1 MVHVSSMKNGFLVIP
16 FRLLDHPILSKYNN
30 DSNSTKNTKT
40 PAFHYMFMK
49 KHQAKQEEESNCIFL
64 VNIPLLTSLESMKSV
79 IKEICSKYDTVSYVE
94 DLLYNDEFGLNDVNL
109 SSLTSDLMSVPNDA
123 TETRFTPRNTALLKF
138 VDKSSLDNCWNA
150 LLKYSNL
157 SDADK
162 FVTWNYNTPSVST
175 FINFY
180 KPIDIDY
187 LKQDVHSHLSI
198 FEQREQAA
206 QEEVQGTIVDEDGF
220 TLVVGKNTKSL
231 NSIRKK
237 ILQKNPLTKHSA
249 KTKPANMVDKKA
261 KTDFYRFQ
269 VRERKKQEINQLLSK
284 FKEDQ
289 ERIKVMKAKKKFN
302 PYRDTL

>member
-1 MVHVSSMKNGFLVIP
+1 MVHINSMKNGFLVIP
-16 FRLLDHPILSKYNN
+16 FKLPDHPVLSELNN
-30 DSNSTKNTKT
+30 NNNKT
-40 PAFHYMFMK
+40 PACHYMFMK
-49 KHQAKQEEESNCIFL
+49 KHQAKQEEELNSIFL
-64 VNIPLLTSLESMKSV
+64 VNIPLLTNLESMKS
-79 IKEICSKYDTVSYVE
+79 IIQQICSKYDTVSHVE
-94 DLLYNDEFGLNDVNL
+94 ELLYNDEFGLNDVNL
-109 SSLTSDLMSVPNDA
+109 SSLTSDLMTIPNDIS
-123 TETRFTPRNTALLKF
+123 ETRFTPRNTALLKF

-157 SDADK
+157 SNTEK
-162 FVTWNYNTPSVST
+162 FIIWDYNTPPIST
-175 FINFY
+175 FTNFY
-180 KPIDIDY
+180 KPIDLDY
-187 LKQDVHSHLSI
+187 LKEDVHSHLSI

-206 QEEVQGTIVDEDGF
+206 QDEIQGTIVDEDGF

-237 ILQKNPLTKHSA
+237 ILQKNPLTKHST
-249 KTKPANMVDKKA
+249 KTKPATMVDKKA
-261 KTDFYRFQ
+261 KNDFYRFQ

>member
-1 MVHVSSMKNGFLVIP
+1 MTHINSMKNGFLVIP
-16 FRLLDHPILSKYNN
+16 FKLPENQVLSKSNHNNNNN
-30 DSNSTKNTKT
+30 DNISI
-40 PAFHYMFMK
+40 PACHYMFMK
-49 KHQAKQEEESNCIFL
+49 KHQAKQEQESNCIFL
-64 VNIPLLTSLESMKSV
+64 VNIPLLTNLESMKSV
-79 IKEICSKYDTVSYVE
+79 IREICLKYNTVSHVE

-109 SSLTSDLMSVPNDA
+109 SSLTSSLMTVPDDIS
-123 TETRFTPRNTALLKF
+123 ETRFTPRNTALLKF

-157 SDADK
+157 SNIEK
-162 FVTWNYNTPSVST
+162 FVTWDYNRPSMST

-180 KPIDIDY
+180 RPLDLDY
-187 LKQDVHSHLSI
+187 LKEDVHSHLSI

-237 ILQKNPLTKHSA
+237 ILQKNPLTKHTA
-249 KTKPANMVDKKA
+249 KTKPVTMVDKKA
-261 KTDFYRFQ
+261 KNDFYRFQ

-302 PYRDTL
+302 PYRNTL

>member
-1 MVHVSSMKNGFLVIP
+1 MTHINSMKNGFLVIP
-16 FRLLDHPILSKYNN
+16 FKLPENQVLSKSNHNNNNN
-30 DSNSTKNTKT
+30 DNIST
-40 PAFHYMFMK
+40 PACHYMFMK
-49 KHQAKQEEESNCIFL
+49 KHQAKQEQESNCIFL
-64 VNIPLLTSLESMKSV
+64 VNIPLLTNLESMKSV
-79 IKEICSKYDTVSYVE
+79 IREICLKYNTVSHVE

-109 SSLTSDLMSVPNDA
+109 SSLTSSLMTVPDDIS
-123 TETRFTPRNTALLKF
+123 ETRFTPRNTALLKF

-157 SDADK
+157 SNIEK
-162 FVTWNYNTPSVST
+162 FVTWDYNRPSMST

-180 KPIDIDY
+180 RPLDLDY
-187 LKQDVHSHLSI
+187 LKEDVHSHLSI

-237 ILQKNPLTKHSA
+237 ILQKNPLTKHTA
-249 KTKPANMVDKKA
+249 KTKPVTMVDKKA
-261 KTDFYRFQ
+261 KNDFYRFQ

>member
-1 MVHVSSMKNGFLVIP
+1 MTHINSMKNGFLVIP
-16 FRLLDHPILSKYNN
+16 FKLPENQVLSKSNN
-30 DSNSTKNTKT
+30 NNNSNDNIST
-40 PAFHYMFMK
+40 PACHYMFMK
-49 KHQAKQEEESNCIFL
+49 KHQAKQEQESNCIFL
-64 VNIPLLTSLESMKSV
+64 VNIPLLTNLESMKSV
-79 IKEICSKYDTVSYVE
+79 IREICLKYNTVSHVE

-109 SSLTSDLMSVPNDA
+109 SSLTSSLMTVPDDIS
-123 TETRFTPRNTALLKF
+123 ETRFTPRNTALLKF

-157 SDADK
+157 SNIEK
-162 FVTWNYNTPSVST
+162 FVTWDYNRPSMST

-180 KPIDIDY
+180 RPLDLDY
-187 LKQDVHSHLSI
+187 LKEDVHSHLSI

-237 ILQKNPLTKHSA
+237 ILQKNPLTKHTA
-249 KTKPANMVDKKA
+249 KTKPVTMVDKKA
-261 KTDFYRFQ
+261 KNDFYRFQ

>member
-1 MVHVSSMKNGFLVIP
+1 MVHINSMKNGFLVIP
-16 FRLLDHPILSKYNN
+16 FKLPDHPVLSELNN
-30 DSNSTKNTKT
+30 NNNKT
-40 PAFHYMFMK
+40 PACHYMFMK
-49 KHQAKQEEESNCIFL
+49 KHQAKQEEELNSIFL
-64 VNIPLLTSLESMKSV
+64 VNIPLLTNLESMKS
-79 IKEICSKYDTVSYVE
+79 IIQQICSKYDTVSHVE
-94 DLLYNDEFGLNDVNL
+94 ELLYNDEFGLNDVNL
-109 SSLTSDLMSVPNDA
+109 SSLTSDLMTIPNDIS
-123 TETRFTPRNTALLKF
+123 ETRFTPRNTALLKF

-157 SDADK
+157 SNTEK
-162 FVTWNYNTPSVST
+162 FIIWDYNTPSIST
-175 FINFY
+175 FTNFY
-180 KPIDIDY
+180 KPIDLDY
-187 LKQDVHSHLSI
+187 LKEDVHSHLSI

-206 QEEVQGTIVDEDGF
+206 QDEIQGTIVDEDGF

-237 ILQKNPLTKHSA
+237 ILQKNPLTKHST
-249 KTKPANMVDKKA
+249 KTKPATMVDKKA
-261 KTDFYRFQ
+261 KNDFYRFQ

>member
-1 MVHVSSMKNGFLVIP
+1 MTHINSMKNGFLVIP
-16 FRLLDHPILSKYNN
+16 FKLPENQVLSKSNHNNNNN
-30 DSNSTKNTKT
+30 DNISI
-40 PAFHYMFMK
+40 PACHYMFMK
-49 KHQAKQEEESNCIFL
+49 KHQAKQEQESNCIFL
-64 VNIPLLTSLESMKSV
+64 VNIPLLTNLESMKSV
-79 IKEICSKYDTVSYVE
+79 IREICLKYNTVSHVE

-109 SSLTSDLMSVPNDA
+109 SSLTSSLMTVPDDIS
-123 TETRFTPRNTALLKF
+123 ETRFTPRNTALLKF

-157 SDADK
+157 SNIEK
-162 FVTWNYNTPSVST
+162 FVTWDYNRPSMST

-180 KPIDIDY
+180 RPLDLDY
-187 LKQDVHSHLSI
+187 LKKDVHSHLSI

-237 ILQKNPLTKHSA
+237 ILQKNPLTKHTA
-249 KTKPANMVDKKA
+249 KTKPVTMVDKKA
-261 KTDFYRFQ
+261 KNDFYRFQ

-302 PYRDTL
+302 PYRNTL